1 VVSTNLAWYHMVNVH
16 LTFICTTDLA
26 LSSITLEHTLTLF
39 AVASAVQL
47 I

>member
-1 VVSTNLAWYHMVNVH
+1 MTTTNLAWDHMINVH
-16 LTFICTTDLA
+16 LTLICTTDLTHTT
-26 LSSITLEHTLTLF
+26 ITLEHTLTLF